1 MWSLRLKK
9 GCFLLAKAGLATG
22 KKYGYYYMLCTS
34 SSGSIFLRPSFTGN
48 PLPKS
53 FEEMS
58 APYSTITSSSMLLT
72 SRQNSFSTS
81 SVGTIY
87 TRKTRDDRLQTHY
100 NHNLLE
106 HNTQVNWTK
115 LMKKQKTLSIFSW
128 KDCSLSCSDWGWGK
142 AKDDL
147 DEKYNENQKNHKKH
161 NKLELLSSVSWFPA
175 KKDKDD
181 PGHNEE
187 KGNKKSGLNFNSFRK
202 LFWWRFFKVQ

>member
-9 GCFLLAKAGLATG
+9 GHFLLAKAGLARG

-87 TRKTRDDRLQTHY
+87 TWKREMTDYKLATIITHY
-100 NHNLLE
+100 NITRRSTEQNPWKNRNLLSS
-106 HNTQVNWTK
+106 Q
-115 LMKKQKTLSIFSW
+115 SW
-128 KDCSLSCSDWGWGK
+128 KDCRLGFSDWGWGK
-142 AKDDL
+142 AEDDL
-147 DEKYNENQKNHKKH
+147 DEKHNENKQKKPQWTWTAFFCK
-161 NKLELLSSVSWFPA
+161 LLS
-175 KKDKDD
+175 
-181 PGHNEE
+181 N
-187 KGNKKSGLNFNSFRK
+187 
-202 LFWWRFFKVQ
+202 

>member
-22 KKYGYYYMLCTS
+22 KKYGYYYMFCTS

-87 TRKTRDDRLQTHY
+87 TRKTEMTDYKLTTIITYWNIIHRSTEQNSWKENPLNSQELKRLQ
-100 NHNLLE
+100 
-106 HNTQVNWTK
+106 
-115 LMKKQKTLSIFSW
+115 S
-128 KDCSLSCSDWGWGK
+128 
-142 AKDDL
+142 
-147 DEKYNENQKNHKKH
+147 
-161 NKLELLSSVSWFPA
+161 
-175 KKDKDD
+175 
-181 PGHNEE
+181 
-187 KGNKKSGLNFNSFRK
+187 
-202 LFWWRFFKVQ
+202 

>member
-1 MWSLRLKK
+1 MIFKVTLNLLFSKRKIICNVQILHIQCFKRMWSLRLKK
-9 GCFLLAKAGLATG
+9 GHFLLAKAGLARG

-87 TRKTRDDRLQTHY
+87 TWKREMTDYKLTTIITHY
-100 NHNLLE
+100 NITCRSTEQN
-106 HNTQVNWTK
+106 
-115 LMKKQKTLSIFSW
+115 
-128 KDCSLSCSDWGWGK
+128 
-142 AKDDL
+142 
-147 DEKYNENQKNHKKH
+147 
-161 NKLELLSSVSWFPA
+161 P
-175 KKDKDD
+175 
-181 PGHNEE
+181 
-187 KGNKKSGLNFNSFRK
+187 
-202 LFWWRFFKVQ
+202 